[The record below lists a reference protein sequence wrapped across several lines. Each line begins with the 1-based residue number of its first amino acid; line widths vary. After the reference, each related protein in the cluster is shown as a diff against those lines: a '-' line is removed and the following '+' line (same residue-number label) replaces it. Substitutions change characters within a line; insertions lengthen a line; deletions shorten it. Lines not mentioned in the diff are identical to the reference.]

1 MKFTER
7 VAFRRQVLEDLIVKY
22 PREVE
27 PYRRLIQA
35 TKQDDTG
42 QYPALVDRFQ
52 KQAEQHPDDPLALY
66 VAGLALSGRKTDLSI
81 PWPDWRP
88 DRR

>member
-1 MKFTER
+1 M
-7 VAFRRQVLEDLIVKY
+7 DLIVKY

-52 KQAEQHPDDPLALY
+52 KGIQDGAGCASPKSSKKRPQQSSGFGSAERSLP
-66 VAGLALSGRKTDLSI
+66 
-81 PWPDWRP
+81 
-88 DRR
+88 